1 MSKKRIKLVGA
12 TGYGGLG
19 LTELVC
25 RHPEFE
31 ISCAIAT
38 QDAGKKISEVWPYL
52 EGYCDLP
59 IVTPDS
65 PEALGC
71 EADVTVFSTPDGVGQ
86 SGAGAELAKG
96 RKVLD
101 YSGDYRF
108 NSVELYREYATRLG
122 KDPVHKAPELL
133 PRSVYGLTELY
144 RAQIAKADLVGN
156 PGCFAM
162 SCTLGLAPAAR
173 CGLIE
178 TQGIICDCK
187 SGISGAGKKPA
198 QGFHYP
204 ERYDDMNAYR
214 LTGHQHVMEVEREL
228 STLAGGDIRIS
239 FTPQVV
245 PMCRGIMSCL
255 YGRLPQGVTQAKVL
269 AAYHDMYDRE
279 PFVLV
284 KDGKSAAS
292 TGAVRGSNRCL
303 LTVACDERT
312 GVFRVIS
319 HIDNLL
325 KGQAGSAMQNLN
337 VMFGF
342 PETTGLDQPGSHP

>member
-1 MSKKRIKLVGA
+1 MSKKKIKLVGA

-19 LTELVC
+19 LTELVL
-25 RHPEFE
+25 RHPNFE

-38 QDAGKKISEVWPYL
+38 QDAGKKISDVWPYL
-52 EGYCDLP
+52 DGYCDLP

-65 PEALGC
+65 HEAQNC

-86 SGAGAELAKG
+86 TGAAAELAKG

-108 NSVELYREYATRLG
+108 NSVELYQEYANRLS

-133 PRSVYGLTELY
+133 PQSVYGLTELH
-144 RAQIAKADLVGN
+144 RAEIAGAKLVGN

-162 SCTLGLAPAAR
+162 SCILGLAPAMKH
-173 CGLIE
+173 GLAE
-178 TQGIICDCK
+178 TDGLICDCK
-187 SGISGAGKKPA
+187 SGVSGAGKKPA
-198 QGFHYP
+198 QNFHYP

-228 STLAGGDIRIS
+228 GALAGAEIKLT

-255 YGRLPQGVTQAKVL
+255 YGRLAQGVTHAKVL
-269 AAYHDMYDRE
+269 EAYRAMYAKE

-284 KDGKSAAS
+284 KDYKTYAS
-292 TGAVRGSNRCL
+292 TGSVRGSNRCL
-303 LTVACDERT
+303 ITVACDERT
-312 GVFRVIS
+312 GIFRVVS
-319 HIDNLL
+319 HIDNLM

-337 VMFGF
+337 VMFGL
-342 PETTGLDQPGSHP
+342 PETAGLDLPGSHP